1 MLLKK
6 KKKKKKIGTNLHLET
21 LDYRI
26 YYVYIDLY
34 HQYGI
39 SATESQTFLLMKCP
53 SAAMS
58 EKKRKS
64 AVRWLTNLWPIF
76 STFFPP
82 CLVWLYFNKMM
93 KEIQSEI
100 QGEDQ
105 FWSSNA
111 APIMCSFQNKVMFL
125 LKIREAP

>member
-1 MLLKK
+1 M
-6 KKKKKKIGTNLHLET
+6 HLET

-39 SATESQTFLLMKCP
+39 SATESQTFPLMKCP

-125 LKIREAP
+125 LKIREAS